1 MNGSIH
7 TLLTKPSMEEIAR
20 YMRMGASAPDGIL
33 AKRVHALLELT
44 VSTIRPECIWRRFP
58 VLDDLIGS
66 KHLKFTVSDSLA
78 AHLGGCRDVYL
89 VCGTIGT
96 GFDAL
101 QRKVS
106 ATSASDS
113 LILQAI
119 GAAMIEN
126 LMDNAE
132 SEIRKELAEGESLTP
147 RYSPGYGN
155 FPLDAQRAILDLLDT
170 PRKIGV
176 SLTGTMLMVPSK
188 SVSAVIG
195 VTPSLT
201 PNLF

>member
-1 MNGSIH
+1 MNGSLH
-7 TLLTKPSMEEIAR
+7 TLPLKPSMEEIAR
-20 YMRMGASAPDGIL
+20 YMKMGASTPDGIL
-33 AKRVHALLELT
+33 AKRIHALIELT

-58 VLDDLIGS
+58 ILNGLIGS
-66 KHLKFTVSDSLA
+66 KHLQFAVSNSLA
-78 AHLGGCRDVYL
+78 AHLEGCRDAYL
-89 VCGTIGT
+89 ICGTIGT

-126 LMDNAE
+126 LMDSAE
-132 SEIRKELAEGESLTP
+132 NEIRKELAEGESLTP
-147 RYSPGYGN
+147 RYSPGYGD
-155 FPLDAQRAILDLLDT
+155 FPLDAQRALLDLLDT
-170 PRKIGV
+170 PRRIGV
-176 SLTGTMLMVPSK
+176 SLTGSLLMTPSK

-195 VTPSLT
+195 ITPSLT

>member
-1 MNGSIH
+1 MNGSLH
-7 TLLTKPSMEEIAR
+7 TIPLKPSLEEIAR
-20 YMRMGASAPDGIL
+20 YMRMGTSAPDGIL
-33 AKRVHALLELT
+33 AERIHALLELT
-44 VSTIRPECIWRRFP
+44 VSAIRPACIWRRFP
-58 VLDDLIGS
+58 ILDGSIGS
-66 KHLKFTVSDSLA
+66 SHLQFAASGSLA
-78 AHLGGCRDVYL
+78 AHLEGCRDAYL

-101 QRKVS
+101 QRKAS

-126 LMDNAE
+126 LMDSAE
-132 SEIRKELAEGESLTP
+132 NEIRKELAEGESLTP
-147 RYSPGYGN
+147 RYSPGYGD
-155 FPLDAQRAILDLLDT
+155 FPLVAQRALLDLLDT
-170 PRKIGV
+170 PRRIGV
-176 SLTGTMLMVPSK
+176 SLTGSLLMTPSK

-195 VTPSLT
+195 ITPPHT

>member
-33 AKRVHALLELT
+33 AKRIHALIELT
-44 VSTIRPECIWRRFP
+44 VSAIRPACIWRRFP
-58 VLDDLIGS
+58 ILDGSIGS
-66 KHLKFTVSDSLA
+66 SHLQFAASGSLA
-78 AHLGGCRDVYL
+78 AHLEGCRDAYL

-101 QRKVS
+101 QRKAS

-126 LMDNAE
+126 LMDSAE
-132 SEIRKELAEGESLTP
+132 NEIRKELAEGESLTP
-147 RYSPGYGN
+147 RYSPGYGD
-155 FPLDAQRAILDLLDT
+155 FPLDAQRALLDLLDT
-170 PRKIGV
+170 PRRIGV
-176 SLTGTMLMVPSK
+176 SLTGSLLMTPSK

-195 VTPSLT
+195 ITPSLT

>member
-33 AKRVHALLELT
+33 AKRIHALIELT
-44 VSTIRPECIWRRFP
+44 VSTIRPACIWRRFP
-58 VLDDLIGS
+58 ILDGLIGS

-126 LMDNAE
+126 LMNNAE

>member
-1 MNGSIH
+1 MNGCIH
-7 TLLTKPSMEEIAR
+7 TLPSKPSLKEIAR
-20 YMRMGASAPDGIL
+20 YMRMGSSAPDGIL
-33 AKRVHALLELT
+33 AERVHALLELT

-58 VLDDLIGS
+58 ILDGLIGS

-89 VCGTIGT
+89 VCGSIGT

-101 QRKVS
+101 QRKAS

>member
-1 MNGSIH
+1 MNGSLH
-7 TLLTKPSMEEIAR
+7 TIPLKPSLEEIAR
-20 YMRMGASAPDGIL
+20 HMRMGTSAPDGIL
-33 AKRVHALLELT
+33 AERIHALLELT
-44 VSTIRPECIWRRFP
+44 VSAIRPACIWRRFP
-58 VLDDLIGS
+58 ILDGSIGS
-66 KHLKFTVSDSLA
+66 SHLQFAASGSLA
-78 AHLGGCRDVYL
+78 AHLEGCRDVYL

-101 QRKVS
+101 QRKAS

-126 LMDNAE
+126 LMDSAE
-132 SEIRKELAEGESLTP
+132 NEIRKELAEGESMTP
-147 RYSPGYGN
+147 RYSPGYGD
-155 FPLDAQRAILDLLDT
+155 FPLDAQRALLDLLDT
-170 PRKIGV
+170 PRRIGV
-176 SLTGTMLMVPSK
+176 SLTGSLLMTPSK

-195 VTPSLT
+195 ITPSLT

>member
-7 TLLTKPSMEEIAR
+7 TLLTKPSIEEIAR

-33 AKRVHALLELT
+33 AERIHALLELT
-44 VSTIRPECIWRRFP
+44 VSAIRPACIWRRFP
-58 VLDDLIGS
+58 ILDGSIGS
-66 KHLKFTVSDSLA
+66 SHLQFAASGSLA
-78 AHLGGCRDVYL
+78 AYLEGCRDAYL

-126 LMDNAE
+126 LMDSAE
-132 SEIRKELAEGESLTP
+132 NEIRKELAEGESLTP
-147 RYSPGYGN
+147 RYSPGYGD
-155 FPLDAQRAILDLLDT
+155 FPLDAQRALLDLLDT
-170 PRKIGV
+170 PRRIGV
-176 SLTGTMLMVPSK
+176 SLTGSLLMTPSK
-188 SVSAVIG
+188 SISAVIG
-195 VTPSLT
+195 VTPSTT

>member
-1 MNGSIH
+1 
-7 TLLTKPSMEEIAR
+7 
-20 YMRMGASAPDGIL
+20 MGTSTPDGIL
-33 AKRVHALLELT
+33 AERTHALLELT
-44 VSTIRPECIWRRFP
+44 VSAIRPECIWRRFP
-58 VLDDLIGS
+58 ILDGSIGS
-66 KHLKFTVSDSLA
+66 SHLQFAASGSLA
-78 AHLGGCRDVYL
+78 AHLEGCRDAYL

-101 QRKVS
+101 QRKAS

-126 LMDNAE
+126 LMDSAE
-132 SEIRKELAEGESLTP
+132 NEIRKELAEGESLTP
-147 RYSPGYGN
+147 RYSPGYGD
-155 FPLDAQRAILDLLDT
+155 FPLDAQRALLDLLDT
-170 PRKIGV
+170 PRRIGV
-176 SLTGTMLMVPSK
+176 SLTGSLLMTPSK

-195 VTPSLT
+195 VTPSTT

>member
-1 MNGSIH
+1 MNGGIH
-7 TLLTKPSMEEIAR
+7 TLSLKPSMEEIAR
-20 YMRMGASAPDGIL
+20 YMRMGASTPDGIL
-33 AKRVHALLELT
+33 AKRIHALIELT

-58 VLDDLIGS
+58 ILNGLIGS
-66 KHLKFTVSDSLA
+66 KHLQFVVSNSLA
-78 AHLGGCRDVYL
+78 AHLEGCRDVYL

-101 QRKVS
+101 QRKAS
-106 ATSASDS
+106 AISASDS

-126 LMDNAE
+126 LMDSAE
-132 SEIRKELAEGESLTP
+132 NEIRKELAEGESLTP
-147 RYSPGYGN
+147 RYSPGYGD
-155 FPLDAQRAILDLLDT
+155 FPLDAQRALLDLLDT
-170 PRKIGV
+170 PRRIGV
-176 SLTGTMLMVPSK
+176 SLTGSLLMTPSK

-195 VTPSLT
+195 ITPPHT

>member
-1 MNGSIH
+1 MNGCIH
-7 TLLTKPSMEEIAR
+7 TLPSKPSLKEIAR
-20 YMRMGASAPDGIL
+20 YMRMGTSAPDGIL
-33 AKRVHALLELT
+33 AERTHALLELT
-44 VSTIRPECIWRRFP
+44 VSAIRPACIWRRFP
-58 VLDDLIGS
+58 ILDGSIGS
-66 KHLKFTVSDSLA
+66 SHLQFAASGSLA
-78 AHLGGCRDVYL
+78 AHLEGCRDVYL

-101 QRKVS
+101 QRKAS

-126 LMDNAE
+126 LMDSAE
-132 SEIRKELAEGESLTP
+132 NEIRKELAEGESLTP
-147 RYSPGYGN
+147 RYSPGYGD
-155 FPLDAQRAILDLLDT
+155 FPLDAQRALLDLLDT
-170 PRKIGV
+170 PRRIGV
-176 SLTGTMLMVPSK
+176 SLTGSLLMTPSK

-195 VTPSLT
+195 VTPSTT

>member
-1 MNGSIH
+1 
-7 TLLTKPSMEEIAR
+7 
-20 YMRMGASAPDGIL
+20 
-33 AKRVHALLELT
+33 
-44 VSTIRPECIWRRFP
+44 
-58 VLDDLIGS
+58 
-66 KHLKFTVSDSLA
+66 
-78 AHLGGCRDVYL
+78 
-89 VCGTIGT
+89 
-96 GFDAL
+96 
-101 QRKVS
+101 
-106 ATSASDS
+106 
-113 LILQAI
+113 
-119 GAAMIEN
+119 MIEN

-132 SEIRKELAEGESLTP
+132 NEIHKELAEGESLTP

>member
-1 MNGSIH
+1 MNGCIH
-7 TLLTKPSMEEIAR
+7 TLPSKPSLKEIAR
-20 YMRMGASAPDGIL
+20 YMRMGSSAPDGIL
-33 AKRVHALLELT
+33 AERIHALLELT
-44 VSTIRPECIWRRFP
+44 VSAIRPACIWRRFP
-58 VLDDLIGS
+58 ILDGSIGS
-66 KHLKFTVSDSLA
+66 SHLQFAASGSLA
-78 AHLGGCRDVYL
+78 AHLEGCRDVYL

-101 QRKVS
+101 QRKTS

-126 LMDNAE
+126 LMDSAE
-132 SEIRKELAEGESLTP
+132 NKIRKELAEGESLTP

-155 FPLDAQRAILDLLDT
+155 FSLDAQRAMLDLLDA
-170 PRKIGV
+170 PRRIGV
-176 SLTGTMLMVPSK
+176 SLTDTLLMAPSK

-195 VTPSLT
+195 VTPHQVQG
-201 PNLF
+201 LF

>member
-1 MNGSIH
+1 MNGCIH
-7 TLLTKPSMEEIAR
+7 TLPSKPSLKEIAR
-20 YMRMGASAPDGIL
+20 YMRMGSSAPDGIL
-33 AKRVHALLELT
+33 AERVHALLELT

-58 VLDDLIGS
+58 ISDGLIGS
-66 KHLKFTVSDSLA
+66 KHLQFAVSDSLA
-78 AHLGGCRDVYL
+78 AHLEGCRDVYL

-101 QRKVS
+101 QRRVS

-119 GAAMIEN
+119 GAAMIED
-126 LMDNAE
+126 LMDHAE
-132 SEIRKELAEGESLTP
+132 TEIRKELAECESLTP

-155 FPLDAQRAILDLLDT
+155 FPLDAQRAMLDLLDA
-170 PRKIGV
+170 PRRIGV
-176 SLTGTMLMVPSK
+176 SLTDTLLMAPSK

-195 VTPSLT
+195 VTPHQVQG
-201 PNLF
+201 LF

>member
-33 AKRVHALLELT
+33 AERIHALLELT
-44 VSTIRPECIWRRFP
+44 VSAIRPACIWRRFP
-58 VLDDLIGS
+58 ILDGSIGS
-66 KHLKFTVSDSLA
+66 SHLQFAASGSLA
-78 AHLGGCRDVYL
+78 AHLEGCRDAYL

-101 QRKVS
+101 QRKAS

-126 LMDNAE
+126 LMDSAE
-132 SEIRKELAEGESLTP
+132 NEIRKELAEGESLTP
-147 RYSPGYGN
+147 RYSPGYGD
-155 FPLDAQRAILDLLDT
+155 FPLDAQRALLDLLDT
-170 PRKIGV
+170 PRRIGV
-176 SLTGTMLMVPSK
+176 SLTGALLMTPSK

-195 VTPSLT
+195 ITPSLT

>member
-1 MNGSIH
+1 MNGGIH
-7 TLLTKPSMEEIAR
+7 TLPLKPSTDEIAR
-20 YMRMGASAPDGIL
+20 YMRMRASALDGTL
-33 AKRVHALLELT
+33 AERVHTLLELT

-58 VLDDLIGS
+58 ILNGLIGS
-66 KHLKFTVSDSLA
+66 KHLQFAVSDSLA
-78 AHLGGCRDVYL
+78 AHLEGCRDVYL

-132 SEIRKELAEGESLTP
+132 NEIRSELAEHESLTP
-147 RYSPGYGN
+147 RYSPGYGD
-155 FPLDAQRAILDLLDT
+155 FPLNAQRAILDLLDT
-170 PRKIGV
+170 PRRIGV

-195 VTPSLT
+195 ITPSLT
-201 PNLF
+201 SNLF